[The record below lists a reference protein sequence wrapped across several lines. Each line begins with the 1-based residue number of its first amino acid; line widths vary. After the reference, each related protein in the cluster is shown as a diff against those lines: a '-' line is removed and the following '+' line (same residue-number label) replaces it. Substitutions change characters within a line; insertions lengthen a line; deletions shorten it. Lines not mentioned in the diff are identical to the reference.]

1 MIPLALLTALAFL
14 AALGAIF
21 LYAPLEAVQGIPQ
34 KIFYIHVP
42 LAWSMFVAVAILLA
56 ASLAFLWKRR
66 PVNDRLAR
74 AAAEVGALF
83 ATLVLITGS
92 LWGKAVWGAWW
103 TWDGRLTSTLVL
115 WFLLVGY
122 LLYRALAEGPP
133 EQTARLAAVIG
144 VIAALDV
151 PIIHLSVQWWRT
163 LHPQPVVLRAG
174 DVGGG
179 LPASMFATLLI
190 SLVAFSLLLATLIL
204 ARYRLAELEDE
215 VESLWV
221 RRSPRGGSRP
231 AGSAAPAPAGS
242 GAGR

>member
-1 MIPLALLTALAFL
+1 MIPLSALTALSFIV
-14 AALGAIF
+14 ALGLIF
-21 LYAPLEAVQGIPQ
+21 FYAPLEAVQGIPQ

-42 LAWSMFVAVAILLA
+42 LAWSMFLAVAILLA
-56 ASLAFLWKRR
+56 ASLGFLWKRK
-66 PVNDRLAR
+66 PANDRLAR
-74 AAAEVGALF
+74 AAAHVGAFL
-83 ATLVLITGS
+83 ATLVLLTGS
-92 LWGKAVWGAWW
+92 LWGKAVWGTWW
-103 TWDGRLTSTLVL
+103 TWDGRLTSTLIL

-144 VIAALDV
+144 VVAALDV

-163 LHPQPVVLRAG
+163 LHPQPIVLRAG

-179 LPASMFATLLI
+179 LPGSMFTTLVV
-190 SLVAFSLLLATLIL
+190 SLVAFTLLLATLII

-221 RRSPRGGSRP
+221 RGAPRHGSVPTSAGPLP
-231 AGSAAPAPAGS
+231 AASSAS
-242 GAGR
+242 Q